1 MERVGVLLQRGRA
14 AVERLRGVRELTG
27 DRELVADPVE
37 QLVRQLALGRE
48 VLLHGRDVGAH
59 PQQWDGGR
67 RPDDEHQHERGGA
80 ELHQPPTGHVAPPRR
95 RGVVDL
101 GVHVAPCR
109 GRPPDH
115 GRRRSGA
122 YALPVPVRPS
132 SHLTRR
138 GRLVLALATAAAL
151 AGAAWGLTRAPGET
165 LSPAATASGTD
176 ATTASPSPSPSPA
189 PPLRVQRAQVEAATR
204 WVADDLGA
212 TVGAAAEGLL
222 ATAPVVVVADGPMLT
237 PARGVAW
244 RLHAPL
250 LPQDVPD
257 LDGLL
262 DRLTTTTVV
271 QVVDAGATS
280 PPADLGGSGR
290 DVVVVEVAGTRVDR
304 TPLDDVVVPERPV
317 AGTAPL
323 VLVRTDDPARPLL
336 DTIAL
341 AGDVPLVPVTGE
353 LARDQDAVAR
363 LQRGS
368 DRPWAVAGTT
378 AAWSGTR
385 PQLLAWDVEVARSGV
400 ELPGGGLRMFPGRQL
415 VAMYGSPNAASL
427 GILGEQPVGAAVD
440 RARSLAADYAPL
452 VDVPVVPTFEII
464 VTVASGA
471 AGTAGDYSIRVPHDR
486 VQPWIDAAAEAGIY
500 VVLDL
505 QPGRTD
511 FLTQAKEVEPLLRH
525 PHVGLALDPEWRLR
539 PDQVHLRQVGSVG
552 VEEVQAVAD
561 WLADLTRA
569 RGTAAEGAAAPPVPQ
584 VDAPG
589 HRRPAAPAGARG
601 RRADGRAGVAGRQ
614 GRDLAGDHHDRPAA
628 GRVVG
633 VEELLRRGHGAA
645 QPRGHDGRRA
655 HARAGELPVSHPV
668 TAAPTLDE
676 VRARIRTEAARSRTI
691 VLVEGASD
699 RAALLA
705 LAARQRRDLAA
716 AATSVVVV
724 GGAGSFGHAL
734 DALARAPGV
743 RVVGL
748 CDAGEEAHLRRAL
761 ARTGVTVAAG
771 ARALADRGFFVCVE
785 DLEDE
790 LVRALGTGAVLGVVA
805 SVGELASY
813 RRFCAQPAQRSR
825 EEAARLRRFIG
836 TRSGRKVRYAAALCD
851 ALPATAVPRPLQALL
866 DHV

>member
-1 MERVGVLLQRGRA
+1 M
-14 AVERLRGVRELTG
+14 
-27 DRELVADPVE
+27 
-37 QLVRQLALGRE
+37 
-48 VLLHGRDVGAH
+48 
-59 PQQWDGGR
+59 
-67 RPDDEHQHERGGA
+67 
-80 ELHQPPTGHVAPPRR
+80 
-95 RGVVDL
+95 
-101 GVHVAPCR
+101 
-109 GRPPDH
+109 
-115 GRRRSGA
+115 
-122 YALPVPVRPS
+122 
-132 SHLTRR
+132 
-138 GRLVLALATAAAL
+138 
-151 AGAAWGLTRAPGET
+151 
-165 LSPAATASGTD
+165 
-176 ATTASPSPSPSPA
+176 
-189 PPLRVQRAQVEAATR
+189 
-204 WVADDLGA
+204 ADDLGA

-290 DVVVVEVAGTRVDR
+290 DVVVVEVEGTRVDR
-304 TPLDDVVVPERPV
+304 TPLEDVVVPERPV

-341 AGDVPLVPVTGE
+341 AGDVPLVPVAGE

-440 RARSLAADYAPL
+440 RARTLAADYAPL

-539 PDQVHLRQVGSVG
+539 ADQVHLRQVGSVG

-561 WLADLTRA
+561 WLADLTRREGLPQKVLLLHQFRKSML
-569 RGTAAEGAAAPPVPQ
+569 RGIDALQPPPELAVVVQMDGQGSQGAKDATWQAITTIDPPQGVSWGWKNFYDEDT
-584 VDAPG
+584 VL
-589 HRRPAAPAGARG
+589 RSPADTMA
-601 RRADGRAGVAGRQ
+601 
-614 GRDLAGDHHDRPAA
+614 
-628 GRVVG
+628 
-633 VEELLRRGHGAA
+633 VE
-645 QPRGHDGRRA
+645 
-655 HARAGELPVSHPV
+655 
-668 TAAPTLDE
+668 PTP
-676 VRARIRTEAARSRTI
+676 
-691 VLVEGASD
+691 VLV
-699 RAALLA
+699 
-705 LAARQRRDLAA
+705 
-716 AATSVVVV
+716 
-724 GGAGSFGHAL
+724 
-734 DALARAPGV
+734 
-743 RVVGL
+743 
-748 CDAGEEAHLRRAL
+748 
-761 ARTGVTVAAG
+761 
-771 ARALADRGFFVCVE
+771 
-785 DLEDE
+785 
-790 LVRALGTGAVLGVVA
+790 
-805 SVGELASY
+805 SY
-813 RRFCAQPAQRSR
+813 Q
-825 EEAARLRRFIG
+825 
-836 TRSGRKVRYAAALCD
+836 
-851 ALPATAVPRPLQALL
+851 
-866 DHV
+866 